1 MFYIYCLEYKHSI
14 LFMPTG
20 LNEYHK
26 KRDFKKT
33 PEPRGGKVVV
43 GKKAVEKPKE
53 IAKKSEAGKNRFVI
67 QKHDA
72 SHLHY
77 DFRLEIG
84 GALAS
89 WAVPKE
95 PSEDPGVKR
104 LAVRV
109 EDHPLEYMNFKGV
122 IPEGEYGAGTVEIWD
137 KGSYANLLLAS
148 METSLEKGHLA
159 VNLKGRKLKGGFAL
173 TRFRREKGKE
183 LWLLVKMRD

>member
-1 MFYIYCLEYKHSI
+1 MLEKY
-14 LFMPTG
+14 L
-20 LNEYHK
+20 K
-26 KRDFKKT
+26 KRDFSKT
-33 PEPRGGKVVV
+33 PEPKGGKVVV

-95 PSEDPGVKR
+95 PSLDPSVKR
-104 LAVRV
+104 LAVKV
-109 EDHPLEYMNFKGV
+109 EDHPVEYLNFKGV

-137 KGSYANLLLAS
+137 KGTYANLLPAS
-148 METSLEKGHLA
+148 METSLKKGHLA

-173 TRFRREKGKE
+173 TRFRREKGKG

>member
-1 MFYIYCLEYKHSI
+1 
-14 LFMPTG
+14 MPVG
-20 LNEYHK
+20 LNEYYK

-33 PEPRGGKVVV
+33 PEPKGGKVR
-43 GKKAVEKPKE
+43 
-53 IAKKSEAGKNRFVI
+53 AGKNRFVI

-104 LAVRV
+104 LSVRV
-109 EDHPLEYMNFKGV
+109 EDHPLEYMNFSGV

-137 KGSYANLLLAS
+137 KGTYANLLPAAL
-148 METSLEKGHLA
+148 ETSLKKGHLA